1 MKYLALISSFVIT
14 SLEID
19 SRIGFNPET
28 DFVESVTHLLS
39 KPEIFTKEKLDKF
52 KKQHSTSK
60 FLDITDSVFFDN
72 HDVRKVF
79 SEGSKFIFKTIL
91 FILNLRQKC
100 FCF

>member
-72 HDVRKVF
+72 HDVGKVF
-79 SEGSKFIFKTIL
+79 SEGSKFISKTI
-91 FILNLRQKC
+91 FVYI
-100 FCF
+100 